1 MLFDL
6 SLKMDF
12 GNPNIWSL
20 SLEDLYKLID
30 VWHVIGEEKYECFIE
45 KISMKNR
52 SVGTF
57 IW

>member
-1 MLFDL
+1 
-6 SLKMDF
+6 MDF

-45 KISMKNR
+45 KISMKNC